1 MVSAMVSAGLSTSG
15 AAQERFIV
23 VASTTSTENSGLFGH
38 ILPMFERAT
47 GIRVR
52 VVAVGTGQALRLARA
67 GDADVLLV
75 HHRASEEA
83 FVADGFGVG
92 RQDVMFNDFVL
103 VGPAADPA
111 GAAGTPSITAAL
123 KAIAAGGA
131 AAGAA
136 GGGVVFVSRGDDSGT
151 HKKEQ
156 DLWRAAGLTPDGP
169 WYREVGAGMGAALNM
184 ATQSAAYTLSDRATW
199 ASFGNKGEHAIVA
212 QGDDALFNP
221 YGVIL
226 VNPQRHPHI
235 KAADGQALIDWLV
248 SDAGQTAIAS
258 FRVDGEQLFYPNAH
272 SPNVRRPGAEGGS

>member
-1 MVSAMVSAGLSTSG
+1 MLRMRGLLALALGLAALTTGLASDAG
-15 AAQERFIV
+15 AKDRFII
-23 VASTTSTENSGLFGH
+23 VASTTSTENSGLFAH
-38 ILPMFERAT
+38 ILPLFESAT
-47 GIRVR
+47 GIQVR

-83 FVADGFGVG
+83 FVADGSGVA
-92 RQDVMFNDFVL
+92 RLDVMFNDFVL

-111 GAAGTPSITAAL
+111 GAAGAATITAAL
-123 KAIAAGGA
+123 EAIAAA
-131 AAGAA
+131 EE
-136 GGGVVFVSRGDDSGT
+136 VFVSRGDDSGT

-156 DLWRAAGLTPDGP
+156 ELWRAAGLTPGGQ

-199 ASFGNKGEHAIVA
+199 VSFRNKGDHEIVA
-212 QGDDALFNP
+212 QGDAALFNP

-226 VNPQRHPHI
+226 VNPQRHAHI

-248 SDAGQTAIAS
+248 SDSGQTAIAS
-258 FRVDGEQLFYPNAH
+258 FRVDGEQLFYPNAQ
-272 SPNVRRPGAEGGS
+272 GGS